1 MSKTQAVELVVV
13 VAVALIGFYV
23 LTPMLTRG
31 MNWMLE

>member
-1 MSKTQAVELVVV
+1 MSKAQAVELVVLG
-13 VAVALIGFYV
+13 VALLAYYV